1 MSKKLHVGNLPFS
14 MTEDS
19 LREMFAT
26 AGEVSSVNIIMDR
39 YSGQPRGFAFVE
51 MAEDAAAVQAINE
64 INGKMVDDR
73 TITVAEARAR
83 TGNGD
88 RR

>member
-1 MSKKLHVGNLPFS
+1 VGNLPFS